1 MAENGIIYVAFYA
14 ELYILISIVLLLKT
28 KVDLCNPAFI
38 FWSAYTVL
46 LGLGPVVYGFYRS
59 NFVFVYNYYLVIL
72 APVSSICP
80 GELCTELFEKTE
92 RQRSAYPHISI

>member
-72 APVSSICP
+72 APLAAFVLGNYVLS
-80 GELCTELFEKTE
+80 E

>member
-46 LGLGPVVYGFYRS
+46 LGLVQ
-59 NFVFVYNYYLVIL
+59 
-72 APVSSICP
+72 SSMAFI
-80 GELCTELFEKTE
+80 EATSYSFITT
-92 RQRSAYPHISI
+92 I

>member
-1 MAENGIIYVAFYA
+1 MMAENGIIYVAFYA

-59 NFVFVYNYYLVIL
+59 NFVFVELLFSNSC
-72 APVSSICP
+72 PVSSICP

>member
-1 MAENGIIYVAFYA
+1 MQSGFY
-14 ELYILISIVLLLKT
+14 
-28 KVDLCNPAFI
+28 

-72 APVSSICP
+72 APLAAFVLGNYVLSCSKNRKAEIGISAHIHLTEISYFSS
-80 GELCTELFEKTE
+80 LM
-92 RQRSAYPHISI
+92 

>member
-46 LGLGPVVYGFYRS
+46 LGLGPVVYGF
-59 NFVFVYNYYLVIL
+59 
-72 APVSSICP
+72 
-80 GELCTELFEKTE
+80 
-92 RQRSAYPHISI
+92 

>member
-72 APVSSICP
+72 APFDYCSAFATP
-80 GELCTELFEKTE
+80 FHAPLL
-92 RQRSAYPHISI
+92 QRSMADCHTLTI